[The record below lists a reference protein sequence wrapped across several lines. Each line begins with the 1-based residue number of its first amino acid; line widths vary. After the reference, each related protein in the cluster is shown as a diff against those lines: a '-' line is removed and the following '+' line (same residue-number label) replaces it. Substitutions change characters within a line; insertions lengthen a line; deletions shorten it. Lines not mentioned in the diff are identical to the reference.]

1 MMPYFLQRRFDKA
14 LVLGRRAAEL
24 NPGFSSTYK
33 GYLATLGHLG
43 HDQEA
48 RWVSERLLNL
58 EPRFTIRSALERS
71 PMARHIDLCLYAEG
85 LRRAGL
91 PEN

>member
-1 MMPYFLQRRFDKA
+1 MMPYFLRGSFDKA
-14 LVLGRRAAEL
+14 LELGRRAAEL

-33 GYLATLGHLG
+33 GYLAALGHLG

-48 RWVSERLLNL
+48 RWVSARLLGL
-58 EPRFTIRSALERS
+58 EPRFTIRGAVERS
-71 PMARHIDLCLYAEG
+71 PMTRRIDLCLYAEG

-91 PEN
+91 PED